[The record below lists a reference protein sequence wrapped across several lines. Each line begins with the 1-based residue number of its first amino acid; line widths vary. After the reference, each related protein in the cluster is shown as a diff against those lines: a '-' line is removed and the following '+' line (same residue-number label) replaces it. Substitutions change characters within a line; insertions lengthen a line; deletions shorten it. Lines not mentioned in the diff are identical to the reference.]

1 MKTEQLMYF
10 LDLAQSG
17 SMNKTADNFYT
28 SHQVV
33 RNAVLALENEL
44 KAALIVTTPQGT
56 QLTAAGEIV
65 RRYAQMVMSSLRD
78 MAEELAPWQPPEQP
92 EEAAVLQLGVTP
104 YLSDGLLLNFVET
117 YQKRHPN
124 LRIELICMPY
134 PELLQYVQPGA
145 ICLMQVSEAEGSDE
159 ELKQRLA
166 AQKVQALVI
175 ASRSLFLCV
184 ESRSKWAAQSFV
196 TRKELD
202 ELPLILKYT
211 AAASSW
217 DKRHQQFVNSAEAQ
231 KELIRR
237 RAGAGLMTRAE
248 FAFYFKSEAGF
259 KLLEVDLPP
268 IEYLCLLPKGE
279 NQTIGPQTADFIRA
293 CQDIF

>member
-17 SMNKTADNFYT
+17 SMNKTADNFFT

-44 KAALIVTTPQGT
+44 KVALIVTTTQGT

-65 RRYAQMVMSSLRD
+65 RRYAQMVMSSLND
-78 MAEELAPWQPPEQP
+78 MAKELAPWQPPEQP
-92 EEAAVLQLGVTP
+92 EETAVLRLGVTP
-104 YLSDGLLLNFVET
+104 YLSDGLLLNFIET
-117 YQKRHPN
+117 YQKHHPN

-145 ICLMQVSEAEGSDE
+145 ICLMQVSEAEGSAM

-166 AQKVQALVI
+166 AQNVQAMVI

-184 ESRSKWAAQSFV
+184 QSRSKWANQSFV

-211 AAASSW
+211 AAVSSW
-217 DKRHQQFVNSAEAQ
+217 DKHHQQFVNSAEAQ
-231 KELIRR
+231 KEMIRR
-237 RAGAGLMTRAE
+237 RAGAGLITRAE
-248 FAFYFKSEAGF
+248 FAFYFKSETGF

-268 IEYLCLLPKGE
+268 MKYLCLLPKGE